1 MPELQ
6 NDKIKRESRHAKV
19 DGAGAGVFAWA
30 SALKSGE
37 WDKLPP
43 YMQKLFRTR
52 GLGRGLGCRSPR
64 MGQRVYE
71 RLIPEDI
78 RWMGEPAIEEYIEG
92 KDFSHIK
99 SVTNCP
105 GEAKYPSSVVL
116 EAASKNRSRGSRNMT
131 SAEWAAAESA
141 NQASAFKIR
150 VGMLLKSLL
159 KVAAI
164 EAIVAGLENSFHWK
178 RGRKSGEQ
186 AVMDAGKSTVSA
198 AFISFVTMAV
208 LQGLVMARPSL
219 GRALVR
225 ARTPLNVISVVLILM
240 SAAVRLIKATQHDH
254 KNWPTTPAFPT
265 PTSRPMENNV
275 SQIGRD
281 RALALAKALHMH
293 LQSFSSLIPTLPTL
307 RKSIGVLGAFAETK
321 RP

>member
-64 MGQRVYE
+64 MGQRLYE

-78 RWMGEPAIEEYIEG
+78 GNMGTQAIRKCMDG
-92 KDFSHIK
+92 KEFSHIK
-99 SVTNCP
+99 SVTNCRS
-105 GEAKYPSSVVL
+105 EAKYPSSIVL
-116 EAASKNRSRGSRNMT
+116 ESASKNRSRGSRNMT

-150 VGMLLKSLL
+150 VETILKGVK

-164 EAIVAGLENSFHWK
+164 E
-178 RGRKSGEQ
+178 
-186 AVMDAGKSTVSA
+186 
-198 AFISFVTMAV
+198 
-208 LQGLVMARPSL
+208 
-219 GRALVR
+219 
-225 ARTPLNVISVVLILM
+225 
-240 SAAVRLIKATQHDH
+240 
-254 KNWPTTPAFPT
+254 
-265 PTSRPMENNV
+265 
-275 SQIGRD
+275 
-281 RALALAKALHMH
+281 
-293 LQSFSSLIPTLPTL
+293 
-307 RKSIGVLGAFAETK
+307 
-321 RP
+321 

>member
-19 DGAGAGVFAWA
+19 DGVGAGVFAWA

-37 WDKLPP
+37 WDKLPS

-78 RWMGEPAIEEYIEG
+78 RNMGAQAIRKYMDG

-99 SVTNCP
+99 PVAKCP
-105 GEAKYPSSVVL
+105 WKAKEPSIVVL

-131 SAEWAAAESA
+131 SAEWVAAESA

-150 VGMLLKSLL
+150 VETILKGV
-159 KVAAI
+159 KKGAAR
-164 EAIVAGLENSFHWK
+164 EAIVAGLENILHWK

-186 AVMDAGKSTVSA
+186 AVMDAVKSTVSA
-198 AFISFVTMAV
+198 ALIGFVTMAV
-208 LQGLVMARPSL
+208 LQGLVMACPS
-219 GRALVR
+219 LVR
-225 ARTPLNVISVVLILM
+225 ARTPLIVGGGVLIFM
-240 SAAVRLIKATQHDH
+240 SAAVRLIKAAQHDH

-293 LQSFSSLIPTLPTL
+293 LQSFSSLILTLPTL

>member
-19 DGAGAGVFAWA
+19 DGAGAGVSAWA

-37 WDKLPP
+37 WEKLSSG
-43 YMQKLFRTR
+43 MQKLFRTR

-71 RLIPEDI
+71 RIIPPDI

-116 EAASKNRSRGSRNMT
+116 ESASKNRSRGSRNMT
-131 SAEWAAAESA
+131 SAELAAAKSA
-141 NQASAFKIR
+141 NQASANKIR
-150 VGMLLKSLL
+150 VETILEGVK

-164 EAIVAGLENSFHWK
+164 EAIVAGLENILHWK

-198 AFISFVTMAV
+198 AFIGFVTMAV
-208 LQGLVMARPSL
+208 LQGLVMACPSL
-219 GRALVR
+219 GRAFVR
-225 ARTPLNVISVVLILM
+225 VRTPLNVIGVGLILIG
-240 SAAVRLIKATQHDH
+240 AAARLIKATQHDH
-254 KNWPTTPAFPT
+254 KNWPTTLAFPN

-281 RALALAKALHMH
+281 RALALAKALHVH
-293 LQSFSSLIPTLPTL
+293 PSFSSLIPTLPTL
-307 RKSIGVLGAFAETK
+307 RKSIGVLGAFTK
-321 RP
+321 TKGP

>member
-6 NDKIKRESRHAKV
+6 NDKIKREYRHAKV
-19 DGAGAGVFAWA
+19 DGAVTGVFAWA

-37 WDKLPP
+37 WHKLSPG
-43 YMQKLFRTR
+43 MQKRFRTGGLRR
-52 GLGRGLGCRSPR
+52 GFSSRSHVMGR
-64 MGQRVYE
+64 RVYE
-71 RLIPEDI
+71 RNIPEDI
-78 RWMGEPAIEEYIEG
+78 RNMGEPAVREYIKG

-105 GEAKYPSSVVL
+105 CKAKEPSNGVL

-150 VGMLLKSLL
+150 FETILEGVK

-164 EAIVAGLENSFHWK
+164 EAIVAGLENILHWK

-186 AVMDAGKSTVSA
+186 AVMDAVKSTVSA
-198 AFISFVTMAV
+198 AFNGFVTMAV
-208 LQGLVMARPSL
+208 LQGLVIACPSL

-225 ARTPLNVISVVLILM
+225 ARTPLEVVGVVLILM
-240 SAAVRLIKATQHDH
+240 SAADRLIKATQHDPPPEDKCH
-254 KNWPTTPAFPT
+254 SYFCKERDCEPKPCKTSSEQRIGCFRYEPSETPKN
-265 PTSRPMENNV
+265 
-275 SQIGRD
+275 
-281 RALALAKALHMH
+281 
-293 LQSFSSLIPTLPTL
+293 
-307 RKSIGVLGAFAETK
+307 
-321 RP
+321 